1 MAVNYTIVDAGQK
14 GFHEDHWAIQILE
27 GELEGY
33 TFQFDTVKINENEDG
48 EGATLEFNTITVE
61 DVKNDLTDE
70 QKRDIIGDILT
81 EIILEQIENAD
92 GTPDTEQPTE

>member
-1 MAVNYTIVDAGQK
+1 MAVKHTLVDPGQK
-14 GFHEDHWAIQILE
+14 GFHEDHWAVRILE

-33 TFQFDTVKINENEDG
+33 TFQFDTVRVNENEDG
-48 EGATLEFNTITVE
+48 EGATLEFNTVTIE
-61 DVKNDLTDE
+61 DVENDLTDDE
-70 QKRDIIGDILT
+70 KRNIIGDILT